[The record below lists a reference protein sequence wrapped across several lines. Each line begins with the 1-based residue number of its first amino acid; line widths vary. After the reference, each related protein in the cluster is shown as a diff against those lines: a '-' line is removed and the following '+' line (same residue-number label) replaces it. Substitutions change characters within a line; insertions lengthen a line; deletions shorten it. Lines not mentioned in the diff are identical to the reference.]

1 MKILLLLLIIISTQI
16 YSNQL
21 KNIVII
27 STGGGISTRTVDSV
41 NAKVREGFLTVEG
54 LVSLVPQINR
64 IANVKTVQL
73 FSRSSQNINN
83 ESLIKIAGKVQ
94 EMVNDSSVDG
104 VVVTHGTDTLEET
117 AYFLNLV
124 IRTKKPIVVTGATRS
139 SNQISSDAALN
150 LFNSTLVASSSE
162 SAGQG
167 VLVVLNNK
175 ILSARGTQKIATN
188 GIDSVF
194 ANGLSL
200 LGYAFNKTVEFYNAT
215 LKKHTHMSEFN
226 VKNDTTLPNVKILF
240 AHQNIDANMVKSFL
254 NKGVDGVVIAGV
266 GNGNISD
273 SAVTVLKKAVENEIV
288 VVKSSRTGNGI
299 ILANTEV
306 DDKKIGFV
314 TANNLS
320 PQQARILLMVAMLK
334 TKKPGRLQQFFN
346 QY

>member
-162 SAGQG
+162 SAG
-167 VLVVLNNK
+167 
-175 ILSARGTQKIATN
+175 
-188 GIDSVF
+188 
-194 ANGLSL
+194 
-200 LGYAFNKTVEFYNAT
+200 AFGCIK
-215 LKKHTHMSEFN
+215 
-226 VKNDTTLPNVKILF
+226 
-240 AHQNIDANMVKSFL
+240 Q
-254 NKGVDGVVIAGV
+254 
-266 GNGNISD
+266 
-273 SAVTVLKKAVENEIV
+273 
-288 VVKSSRTGNGI
+288 
-299 ILANTEV
+299 
-306 DDKKIGFV
+306 
-314 TANNLS
+314 
-320 PQQARILLMVAMLK
+320 
-334 TKKPGRLQQFFN
+334 
-346 QY
+346 